1 MRDWIK
7 FEKIVFFIG
16 EIFKEGDFV
25 PDDHSEDQFI
35 VNLRIAFWIPHFV
48 QRMATYSVTRTAVTS
63 LCEDVLFLQMVPSY
77 HITIE
82 NSQ

>member
-7 FEKIVFFIG
+7 FEKIVSFIE
-16 EIFKEGDFV
+16 EIFKEGDSV

-48 QRMATYSVTRTAVTS
+48 RKMATYV
-63 LCEDVLFLQMVPSY
+63 Q
-77 HITIE
+77 
-82 NSQ
+82 

>member
-1 MRDWIK
+1 MGLDYYVSISKVRDWIK
-7 FEKIVFFIG
+7 FEKIVFFTR

-48 QRMATYSVTRTAVTS
+48 RKMAT
-63 LCEDVLFLQMVPSY
+63 
-77 HITIE
+77 
-82 NSQ
+82 